1 MGDYQTDF
9 ANQGPNHNSSV
20 EKLNKGFDAETIK
33 EFGLTEHD
41 HIGGTY
47 HKYNYVEKNINQA
60 QVYRQIQTQNQFFNI
75 SLNKKSN
82 RTNLSLMKDKREIV

>member
-1 MGDYQTDF
+1 MFSGL
-9 ANQGPNHNSSV
+9 

-60 QVYRQIQTQNQFFNI
+60 QVYRQIQTQNQFSDIPSSGNPTC
-75 SLNKKSN
+75 S
-82 RTNLSLMKDKREIV
+82 REQRVCNVAAWSPYT